1 MLFIFFAGCPAINEP
16 DSKLFVKTDRARTT
30 ESFAIFT
37 PGAIKLSAAT
47 QQLSPISISATIIG
61 LFFLLICYSE

>member
-16 DSKLFVKTDRARTT
+16 DSKLFVKTDRASTT

-61 LFFLLICYSE
+61 LFFFL